1 MGLSTASVRHPHVM
15 VMAPALTKA
24 TQSQNFKIPPSSPTT
39 QSTTPSNGR
48 DEHHVY
54 QSLEGDSCEKT
65 TNLGNANDNLNTLA
79 LVSEILKN
87 NSYISNHLADKDK
100 NDILSYPSDIMNS
113 VPLHMGDQKDKM
125 GLRKAGLD
133 IVSAIIK
140 EKTPSSDVD
149 QLLNSLEAE
158 LPGSDITGCGEIG
171 QEDIMQVIKCI
182 ESSGDRLGASASDIT
197 SETDS
202 MFPLSGTDLT
212 SNLTSFEKEL
222 LNDVEVMNM
231 GIEEPLETS
240 TAVRENDAKEQ
251 VANLQKKHAKL
262 ERKLEF
268 ILRRLRK
275 LQAKQIGQHVS
286 EEIAGV
292 YEHVHRTLRRSKD
305 NLPSQTDNVQ
315 YPNMYADQLEKLKPI
330 SQISAKNLVKKLE
343 LSASLQANA
352 VGRQKHIAR
361 YFGAGS
367 VESNALRTALLG
379 ATTIPSWTPEHK
391 MDLQRVSGHLY
402 TEMRLLQRE
411 MDSEA
416 TLSSSGGESCDE
428 MQQYTNPHQQYLVI
442 QKRAAWRYAVERAA
456 IASRWAWLQAQISE
470 LEYRIRQYSD
480 LHKQIRMSKGAVMLG
495 GSSPP
500 HNLAVSPTVVNG
512 YRGQLP
518 GASPLSAKSLE
529 TVNGA
534 VPSSD
539 TSCARCRPLVNFRKR
554 KLFQTFGLHV
564 VSKKAARS
572 STIRCGCIL
581 PDTQCILCTGRPDPT
596 HPRDIADN
604 LNKSERISLLDPSF
618 HPVFSLPEDAS
629 TSTHLEAI
637 MKTAEWQHR
646 STRPNV
652 KSVKFIS
659 KGERSEKSIIP
670 LDHQPKRPLSDQ
682 RRKYNR
688 LIKSSTI
695 NALSA
700 KIKNKFRGRK
710 PNLHSLARLKRK
722 RHSDK
727 LSLSHVQSSA
737 IESGNEDLDSIGNST
752 VGSFKLDSR
761 SSSPLLSTQPIAS
774 YKRGSRVSSY
784 DIDNIVIPYS
794 VAASTR
800 VEKLPY
806 KEILTPKWRIID
818 PEFSTKYI
826 PKNNG
831 QVRESEHDS
840 DTEDC
845 SEEALTTRHEKC
857 EYEEKKRFLSYM
869 KFPYGSGRSRSH
881 KRTDSRAES
890 SGCNTPDPMSPHGAE
905 TAENTLSPLTSPPAT
920 PLSMSVDDSSSA
932 LPSISV
938 LRRRTMSQSRG
949 KDMLRDENR
958 AVSPEVEV
966 PPYDRRVFPLS
977 EETYDKMLKL
987 MPINHQFKTNIRAQ
1001 DYSSPTSYLDEVGDS
1016 PDSESTESAVGD
1028 EDPNDP
1034 EWMDLENTKDRY
1046 RR

>member
-39 QSTTPSNGR
+39 QTTPLHGR
-48 DEHHVY
+48 DEHNVY

-87 NSYISNHLADKDK
+87 SYVSNHLADKD
-100 NDILSYPSDIMNS
+100 NTDILSYPSDIMNS

-140 EKTPSSDVD
+140 EKTASSDVD
-149 QLLNSLEAE
+149 QLLNSLEAV
-158 LPGSDITGCGEIG
+158 LPGSDITGSGEIE
-171 QEDIMQVIKCI
+171 QEDLMQVIKCI
-182 ESSGDRLGASASDIT
+182 ESSDRLGASASDIT
-197 SETDS
+197 SETES

-222 LNDVEVMNM
+222 LNDVDVMNM
-231 GIEEPLETS
+231 GIEEQLIEGNNTIK
-240 TAVRENDAKEQ
+240 ENHAKEL
-251 VANLQKKHAKL
+251 VINLQRKHAKL

-268 ILRRLRK
+268 VLRRLRK
-275 LQAKQIGQHVS
+275 LQAKQIGQHAS

-292 YEHVHRTLRRSKD
+292 YEHVHRTLRHSKD
-305 NLPSQTDNVQ
+305 NLQNQLDYTK
-315 YPNMYADQLEKLKPI
+315 YPDQPEKLKPI
-330 SQISAKNLVKKLE
+330 SQVSAKNLVKKLE
-343 LSASLQANA
+343 LSATLQANA
-352 VGRQKHIAR
+352 MGRQKQMAR

-367 VESNALRTALLG
+367 VESNALRTALFG
-379 ATTIPSWTPEHK
+379 ATTIPSWSPEHK
-391 MDLQRVSGHLY
+391 LDLQRVSGHLY
-402 TEMRLLQRE
+402 TETRLLQRE

-456 IASRWAWLQAQISE
+456 IASRWTWLQAQISE

-495 GSSPP
+495 GSSPQY
-500 HNLAVSPTVVNG
+500 NMSVSPTVVNG

-518 GASPLSAKSLE
+518 GASPLSSKPME
-529 TVNGA
+529 TANGA
-534 VPSSD
+534 VSNSD
-539 TSCARCRPLVNFRKR
+539 ITCARCRPLVNFRKR

-572 STIRCGCIL
+572 STIRCGCIV

-596 HPRDIADN
+596 HPRDITDN
-604 LNKSERISLLDPSF
+604 LSKSERISLLDPSF

-629 TSTHLEAI
+629 TSIHLEAI

-670 LDHQPKRPLSDQ
+670 LDHQPKRQLPDQ

-727 LSLSHVQSSA
+727 LSLSHLQSST
-737 IESGNEDLDSIGNST
+737 IESGNEDLDSTGNST
-752 VGSFKLDSR
+752 IGNFKLDSR

-794 VAASTR
+794 VAAATR
-800 VEKLPY
+800 VEKLQY

-818 PEFSTKYI
+818 PEFATKYI
-826 PKNNG
+826 VKNNG
-831 QVRESEHDS
+831 QVRDSEQDS

-845 SEEALTTRHEKC
+845 SEDALTVRHEKC
-857 EYEEKKRFLSYM
+857 EYEEKKRFLSYL
-869 KFPYGSGRSRSH
+869 KHPYGSGRSRSH

-890 SGCNTPDPMSPHGAE
+890 SGCNTPDPMSPHASE
-905 TAENTLSPLTSPPAT
+905 MLENTTSPLTSPPAT
-920 PLSMSVDDSSSA
+920 PLSMNVDDSSG

-938 LRRRTMSQSRG
+938 LRKRTMSQSRG
-949 KDMLRDENR
+949 KDKDMPREENR
-958 AVSPEVEV
+958 AASPEIEI

-977 EETYDKMLKL
+977 EDTYDKMLKL
-987 MPINHQFKTNIRAQ
+987 MPENHQFKTNIRAQ

-1016 PDSESTESAVGD
+1016 PDSESTESAAGD

-1034 EWMDLENTKDRY
+1034 EWMDLENAKDRY